1 MSKIIKSDQI
11 AYEDLKPIIIQ
22 RISEKTIDEIESIQE
37 ENTCKSIGEIEN
49 ERIIDEAKEEA
60 EKIIAEANR
69 YKMNAEVLL
78 RKEIEKEKAQAFKKG
93 YSDGLEEGLINGEV
107 ESKRIVEEEY
117 KQKKEELIQ
126 ELSTQIF
133 NLAES
138 KEVILEKY
146 EKDILSLSI
155 TIAEKILKDHL
166 KLNEDAIKSMLVDA
180 MDNYKNEQWLNIY
193 LSPDDYITV
202 STDKKLVRILENA
215 SEKVRI
221 EAVQES
227 EEGKLII
234 ETKDT
239 LIDASVNTQLKN
251 MKDALID

>member
-37 ENTCKSIGEIEN
+37 ENTCKSIGEIET
-49 ERIIDEAKEEA
+49 ERIINEAKEKA

-166 KLNEDAIKSMLVDA
+166 KSNEDAIKSMLVDA